1 MRISDFVK
9 DFYCSYELRNKTIED
24 NKYVCNSLNDTQN
37 DSGVSIVINVD
48 LSNNDKQTNEDD
60 ENTRKLY
67 RKFYRAN
74 SY

>member
-1 MRISDFVK
+1 MRISDFVN
-9 DFYCSYELRNKTIED
+9 DIYCSYELRNKPVETIKRTCD
-24 NKYVCNSLNDTQN
+24 SSNDAQNNS
-37 DSGVSIVINVD
+37 SVSIVINID
-48 LSNNDKQTNEDD
+48 LSDIRQTDKDD